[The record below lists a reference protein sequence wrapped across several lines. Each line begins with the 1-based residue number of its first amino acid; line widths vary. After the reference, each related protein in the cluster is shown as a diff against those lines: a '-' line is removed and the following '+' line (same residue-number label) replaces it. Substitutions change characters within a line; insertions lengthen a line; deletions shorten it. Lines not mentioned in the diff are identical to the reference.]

1 LSTAAACLAL
11 LGAALAANQSAAE
24 LSYALPAGA
33 LLVGAESHAGL
44 LHSQR
49 HCQHPMYL
57 SLPDCS
63 CYHLTAAVGAAVA
76 AAVLGDVPAAET
88 GTVAAALPAA
98 VDAVSATVAA
108 VSAAVAAVCAAV
120 VVAADVAA
128 AVAAAGFVAEIGCQ
142 MEAWAC
148 QVAWQTGTLAQGTSH
163 KHHTAHRHWNRPL
176 ACASLWA
183 AWPQAWELM
192 QGMHCQ
198 H

>member
-11 LGAALAANQSAAE
+11 LGAALAANQ

-76 AAVLGDVPAAET
+76 AAVLGVVPAAET
-88 GTVAAALPAA
+88 VAVAAALPAA
-98 VDAVSATVAA
+98 VAALSAAVAA
-108 VSAAVAAVCAAV
+108 VSAAVAVAAV
-120 VVAADVAA
+120 VAA
-128 AVAAAGFVAEIGCQ
+128 AVLVAEVGCQ
-142 MEAWAC
+142 MVAWAC
-148 QVAWQTGTLAQGTSH
+148 QVAWQRRTLAQGTSH
-163 KHHTAHRHWNRPL
+163 KHHTAHRHWNHPL

-183 AWPQAWELM
+183 AWPQA
-192 QGMHCQ
+192 
-198 H
+198 